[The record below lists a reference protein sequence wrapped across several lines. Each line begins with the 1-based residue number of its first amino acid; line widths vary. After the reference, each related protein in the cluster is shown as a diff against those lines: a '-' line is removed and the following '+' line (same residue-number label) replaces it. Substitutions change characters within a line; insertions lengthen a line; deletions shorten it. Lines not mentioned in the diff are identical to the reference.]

1 MDQTISTP
9 RSMRLDEYIRLL
21 IQADGMDVVANHYI
35 DLREEYYQ
43 KYGSL
48 HSHSEGIVK
57 GNKYVYCTRESDSP
71 F

>member
-1 MDQTISTP
+1 
-9 RSMRLDEYIRLL
+9 MRLDEYIRLL
-21 IQADGMDVVANHYI
+21 IQADGMDVVANQYN

-48 HSHSEGIVK
+48 HTHSEGIVK